1 MKDKVRYLQIILL
14 MGLMVSAPAMAEWE
28 IDCHKDELTDEV
40 SGGVSTV
47 SLPDNPSSKI
57 NPLLL
62 GYQDMPSAG
71 RERAS
76 KFYIFN
82 PKGFPSLDWDIECS
96 EYGCT
101 NRMYL
106 TSKFNKD
113 TKARGLPFV
122 DYTAKTNK
130 YFVLDTAILG
140 GIGFKKRIREND
152 NLKIRIGGEIHTF
165 LVSGLDDAIKEL
177 RTSCDGVKGLHHIK
191 L

>member
-1 MKDKVRYLQIILL
+1 MKEKMKYLQIILL
-14 MGLMVSAPAMAEWE
+14 MGLMISAPAMAEWE
-28 IDCHKDELTDEV
+28 IYCDKDELTGKIN
-40 SGGVSTV
+40 GGVATP
-47 SLPDNPSSKI
+47 SLPDNPSTKI
-57 NPLLL
+57 NPILL

-82 PKGFPSLDWDIECS
+82 PKGFPSLDWDIKCS

-130 YFVLDTAILG
+130 YFALDTGILG

-152 NLKIRIGGEIHTF
+152 NLKIRSNGVIYTF
-165 LVSGLDDAIKEL
+165 LVEGLEDAIKEL
-177 RTSCDGVKGLHHIK
+177 RSSCDGVKGLHHIK